1 MLLLLMIHHST
12 NLVRGVAARLRRAA
26 QGSVL
31 LLVAASLHHV
41 VVIVVRVLRTLHH
54 LNRFLVLLHLVDVHL
69 IFFQVMV
76 QHVLGLPTMVMKV
89 IHIVVLLVLVHL
101 ITTGPEA
108 ITCSRP
114 RTCICRGGILL
125 LLGSICSR
133 SMHHC
138 VVSWAILTAEHLVR
152 VLINGL
158 SSSHIHTLLVFK
170 HSSLLLDDLLV
181 RRVALFEAL
190 GIPERVEC
198 VITRRAARADASQHN
213 DFDFIASQERISQDH
228 R

>member
-1 MLLLLMIHHST
+1 
-12 NLVRGVAARLRRAA
+12 
-26 QGSVL
+26 
-31 LLVAASLHHV
+31 
-41 VVIVVRVLRTLHH
+41 
-54 LNRFLVLLHLVDVHL
+54 
-69 IFFQVMV
+69 
-76 QHVLGLPTMVMKV
+76 MVMKV
-89 IHIVVLLVLVHL
+89 VHIVVLLVLVHL

-133 SMHHC
+133 PVHHC
-138 VVSWAILTAEHLVR
+138 VISWAILTTEHLVG

-158 SSSHIHTLLVFK
+158 SSSHIHTLFVFK
-170 HSSLLLDDLLV
+170 HSPLLLDNLLV